1 MSTDLLTA
9 EKEFHAYTDY
19 RAELMDAVDEGRVS
33 PELMIICLIKYMSQD
48 DVKDC
53 MKVNGLLEDINND
66 Y

>member
-19 RAELMDAVDEGRVS
+19 RAELMDAVEEGRVI
-33 PELMIICLIKYMSQD
+33 PELMIICLVKYMSQD

>member
-19 RAELMDAVDEGRVS
+19 RAELMDAVDDGRVS
-33 PELMIICLIKYMSQD
+33 AELAIICLIKYMSQD

-53 MKVNGLLEDINND
+53 LKVNGLLEEEVES
-66 Y
+66 